1 MNNAT
6 YETMENVRKR
16 INVKLVK
23 KEKGYL
29 KFTSK
34 PCFMSHNLFDNNL
47 DVIRKKK
54 LALKFNKSASVFSN

>member
-23 KEKGYL
+23 KEKDYL

-34 PCFMSHNLFDNNL
+34 RCFMSHNLFDNNL

-54 LALKFNKSASVFSN
+54 LALKLNKSTCVFSN

>member
-23 KEKGYL
+23 KEKDYL

-34 PCFMSHNLFDNNL
+34 RCFMSHNLFDNNL

>member
-23 KEKGYL
+23 KEKDYL

-34 PCFMSHNLFDNNL
+34 RCFMSHNLFDNNL

-54 LALKFNKSASVFSN
+54 LALKLNKSASVFSN